1 MISLSKN
8 SKLKPEDVIK
18 KAVSFWGPKGQGLT
32 VQEQDACSV
41 AFEGGGGGVNVSAAA
56 AAKGSTVDVEAREW
70 ESQAKDFMAL
80 LK

>member
-1 MISLSKN
+1 MISLTKD
-8 SKLKPEDVIK
+8 SKLKPEEVIT
-18 KAVSFWGPKGQGLT
+18 KAISFWGPKGYGLT
-32 VQEQDACSV
+32 IQDQEACSV

-70 ESQAKDFMAL
+70 ESQAKDFMAA